1 LISSIPKGFEI
12 PENGKLVVSNDAG
25 ISVTD
30 QDIVDYPEPSKPI
43 ANDDMAEN
51 LFRAGAELKARETA
65 LPHLVVRAVADQM
78 DEGQLLEDLKEKVNN
93 AREAANPK
101 WNPGDL
107 AGSLIARYAAMK

>member
-1 LISSIPKGFEI
+1 
-12 PENGKLVVSNDAG
+12 
-25 ISVTD
+25 
-30 QDIVDYPEPSKPI
+30 
-43 ANDDMAEN
+43 
-51 LFRAGAELKARETA
+51 
-65 LPHLVVRAVADQM
+65 VRAVADQM